1 MIDDKVE
8 YFMQEAILEGRRAI
22 EKCET
27 NPPVGCVIVASDKI
41 LARGHTNEPG
51 KPHAEAMALSQLK
64 GNVKNLKAFV
74 TLEPCSYKG
83 RTPSCAK
90 ALIVSGISEVY
101 VGIID
106 PHPQN
111 NGAGVSMLKDAGI
124 KVSVGILANK
134 IHDEL
139 EAFLYKGT

>member
-8 YFMQEAILEGRRAI
+8 IFMQEAILEGRKAI
-22 EKCET
+22 DKCGT
-27 NPPVGCVIVASDKI
+27 NPPVGCVIVASDTI

-51 KPHAEAMALSQLK
+51 RPHAEAMALSQLND
-64 GNVKNLKAFV
+64 NVKNMKVFV
-74 TLEPCSYKG
+74 TLEPCSFKG

-90 ALIVSGISEVY
+90 ALIASGVGEVF

-134 IHDEL
+134 IHKELDE
-139 EAFLYKGT
+139 FLYKGT